1 MLDKLRMRVMDHK
14 PRVIEAAGLPE
25 AAVLIPITC
34 VHNEPEIILTLRSK
48 RLSTHS
54 GEVAFP
60 GGRRDPG
67 DVDLQFTALRET
79 HEEIG
84 LSPELI
90 DVVGPMDSLVSRF
103 GIKVTPYVGILP
115 DVFELTPNA
124 DEIEEIFRVPVSYL
138 LEDPRE
144 MTHRID
150 YEGRS
155 WYVPSYRYEGFKIWG
170 LTALMLTELMNV
182 AFDANIP
189 LSIPYDSDQ
198 EKKSR

>member
-1 MLDKLRMRVMDHK
+1 MLDKLRMRVTDHK
-14 PRVIEAAGLPE
+14 PRIIEAAGLPE
-25 AAVLIPITC
+25 AGVLIPITC
-34 VHNEPEIILTLRSK
+34 VHHEPEIILTLRSR

-84 LSPELI
+84 LPPEMI
-90 DVVGPMDSLVSRF
+90 DVIGPMDSLVSRF
-103 GIKVTPYVGILP
+103 GIKVTPYVGIVP
-115 DVFELTPNA
+115 DVYELKPNA
-124 DEIEEIFRVPVSYL
+124 DEIEEVFRVPVRYL

-182 AFDANIP
+182 AFDAKIP
-189 LSIPYDSDQ
+189 LSIPYEP

>member
-1 MLDKLRMRVMDHK
+1 MLDKMRIRVQEHT
-14 PRVIEAAGLPE
+14 PRQVEAAGLPE
-25 AAVLIPITC
+25 AGVLIPVTC
-34 VHNEPEIILTLRSK
+34 MNDRPEIILTLRSK

-67 DVDLQFTALRET
+67 DVDLSYTALRET

-84 LSPELI
+84 LPPDLVEM
-90 DVVGPMDSLVSRF
+90 VGPMNSLVSRF
-103 GIKVTPYVGILP
+103 GIKVTPYVGIVP
-115 DVFELTPNA
+115 DVFDLNPNES
-124 DEIEEIFRVPVSYL
+124 EIEEVFRVPVSFFI
-138 LEDPRE
+138 EDRRE

-170 LTALMLTELMNV
+170 LTALMLTEFINV
-182 AFDANIP
+182 AFDAEIP
-189 LSIPYDSDQ
+189 LHVPPDAG
-198 EKKSR
+198 RP

>member
-14 PRVIEAAGLPE
+14 PRIIEAAGLPE

-34 VHNEPEIILTLRSK
+34 VHNEPEILLTLRSR

-90 DVVGPMDSLVSRF
+90 EVIGPMDSLVSRF

-115 DVFELTPNA
+115 DEFELTPNA
-124 DEIEEIFRVPVSYL
+124 DEIEEIFCVPVRYL

-189 LSIPYDSDQ
+189 LSVPYESDQ